1 MEILKIILIIL
12 LVIDCIV
19 LIGLVLVQEGKEGGL
34 GGVISGASES
44 FWGQNK
50 GRSTEGKLVLAT
62 RIAAILF
69 LVLAVAL
76 NLDFEKIAG
85 LFK

>member
-19 LIGLVLVQEGKEGGL
+19 LTGLVLVQEGKEGGL
-34 GGVISGASES
+34 GTVISGASDS

-50 GRSTEGKLVLAT
+50 SRSTEGKLVIAT

-69 LVLAVAL
+69 IVLSVAL
-76 NLDFEKIAG
+76 NLKF
-85 LFK
+85 FK

>member
-1 MEILKIILIIL
+1 MGILKIVLTILFA
-12 LVIDCIV
+12 IDCIV
-19 LIGLVLVQEGKEGGL
+19 LTTLVLVQEGKSSGL
-34 GGVISGASES
+34 GTLSGGNDT

-50 GRSTEGKLVLAT
+50 GRSMEGKLVIAT

-76 NLDFEKIAG
+76 NLGVFNA
-85 LFK
+85 